1 MPHFALGHLRNI
13 TVLRQQKGGLRP
25 LSDTDPRLD
34 QSTLALLRR
43 MAFVNGL
50 AWNLV
55 NVGIVG
61 FLLVRVRQSLLTGR

>member
-1 MPHFALGHLRNI
+1 MAPLLGL
-13 TVLRQQKGGLRP
+13 VLGGGW
-25 LSDTDPRLD
+25 
-34 QSTLALLRR
+34 LLGAIFYWTGSYR